1 MKTTK
6 MTPILVVLVA
16 LATGGRAAMP
26 AVVPLSPWAGLLR
39 SVTVTVDGTAHPF
52 IFDTGGGTTMI
63 TPEVAASVGCTPYG
77 RTLGFRMSGERV
89 EFEYCDNVALRLGQV
104 ALAREPVGVYDLKS
118 ILPAGLPRAD
128 GVLSLR
134 SLRDSPVT
142 VALGAGRL
150 TLETAGS
157 LAARVR
163 RMRRLTIRIATGP
176 SGAETTVYVAARV
189 GGRRVWL
196 LLDSGNGDPA
206 LVAPHV
212 AAMAGLKGTEGDA
225 VIQIDGVG
233 PVQLPIRSKP
243 IIYDGVL
250 GAGFIQDWILTFDL
264 ASARAWAVPAER
276 ASRK

>member
-1 MKTTK
+1 MKTAQ
-6 MTPILVVLVA
+6 MAPILVVLVA
-16 LATGGRAAMP
+16 LATGARTSVP
-26 AVVPLSPWAGLLR
+26 AVVPLAPWAGLLR

-52 IFDTGGGTTMI
+52 VFDTGGGETVI
-63 TPEVAASVGCTPYG
+63 TPEVAAAVGCTPYG
-77 RTLGFRMSGERV
+77 RSIGFRMSGERF
-89 EFEYCDNVALRLGQV
+89 EFEHCDNVALRLGQV
-104 ALAREPVGVYDLKS
+104 ALTRDPVGVFDLKS
-118 ILPAGLPRAD
+118 ILPAGLPRTD

-134 SLRDSPVT
+134 SFRDRSVT
-142 VALGAGRL
+142 IALGAGRL

-163 RMRRLTIRIATGP
+163 RMRPLTIRIATGP
-176 SGAETTVYVAARV
+176 SGAETTVHVAARV

-196 LLDSGNGDPA
+196 LLDSGNGDAA

-212 AAMAGLKGTEGDA
+212 AAMVGLKGAEGDA

-233 PVQLPIRSKP
+233 PVQLPIRPQS

-264 ASARAWAVPAER
+264 ASARAWAAPADR
-276 ASRK
+276 ASGK